1 MPSFKQNAF
10 ISKMTIVWLSR
21 AMQCCLLKPKQLKI
35 IFSKCNKAEKKDEKL
50 RNVALAS
57 LS

>member
-35 IFSKCNKAEKKDEKL
+35 IFSKCNKAEKKKM
-50 RNVALAS
+50 RNLEMLPWQV
-57 LS
+57 